1 MGRTLSK
8 GFGNLLQGPVPDGLH
23 PGSKPLRLSGC
34 EQLQILAGGSHN
46 HRIPHDGITMP
57 LRSIERTRRCIDERS
72 TGLELVK
79 PNDYPST
86 DTVVELVAMD
96 A

>member
-1 MGRTLSK
+1 
-8 GFGNLLQGPVPDGLH
+8 
-23 PGSKPLRLSGC
+23 
-34 EQLQILAGGSHN
+34 
-46 HRIPHDGITMP
+46 MP

-72 TGLELVK
+72 TGRELVK